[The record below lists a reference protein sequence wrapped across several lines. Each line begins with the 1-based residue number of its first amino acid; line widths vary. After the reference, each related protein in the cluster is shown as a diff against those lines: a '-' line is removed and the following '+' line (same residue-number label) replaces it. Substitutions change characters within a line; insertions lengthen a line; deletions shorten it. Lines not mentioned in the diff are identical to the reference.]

1 MKKVKVLFAI
11 LLVGFLTLT
20 SCSKDEKEEKKPE
33 GIKIE
38 KNLNAMQEKWVYY
51 SFEKNTIVEV
61 ADPQNSLDWDIA
73 FFAYYAK
80 LNGGESGKGKAGV
93 VKVIK
98 GGKDV
103 TDFSTPI
110 DVLPKEEDYKLDTK
124 GTMAYGNYPNLTQ
137 KEDTF
142 SDYLSGGFKLEGE
155 DFTGFVGLNPK
166 NSSARGGKWP
176 SVYAPTKFVYIIRT
190 AKGAYAKFQ
199 VTDFYN
205 DRTEANSPSFQYL
218 LSEDG
223 KF

>member
-1 MKKVKVLFAI
+1 MKLKSLFAT
-11 LLVGFLTLT
+11 LLVGLLTLT
-20 SCSKDEKEEKKPE
+20 SCSKDEKEEKRPSGVKQ
-33 GIKIE
+33 E
-38 KNLNAMQEKWVYY
+38 KNLDARQEKWVYY

-93 VKVIK
+93 VKVMK

-110 DVLPKEEDYKLDTK
+110 DALPKEEDYKLDTK
-124 GTMAYGNYPNLTQ
+124 GTMAYGNYPKLTY

-142 SDYLSGGFKLEGE
+142 SDYLSGGFKSEDE
-155 DFTGFVGLNPK
+155 DFTGFVFLNPN
-166 NSSARGGKWP
+166 NSQKWP

-190 AKGAYAKFQ
+190 AKGAYVKFQ

-205 DRTEANSPSFQYL
+205 EGAKANCPSFQYL

>member
-1 MKKVKVLFAI
+1 MKLKSLFAT
-11 LLVGFLTLT
+11 LLIGLFALT

-38 KNLNAMQEKWVYY
+38 KNLDARQEKWVYY

-93 VKVIK
+93 VKV
-98 GGKDV
+98 G
-103 TDFSTPI
+103 TDFSAPVT
-110 DVLPKEEDYKLDTK
+110 LPKEGDYNQDTK
-124 GTMAYGNYPNLTQ
+124 GTMSYGNYPNLTQ

-142 SDYLSGGFKLEGE
+142 SDYLSGGF
-155 DFTGFVGLNPK
+155 DTDTGYVSLNPK

-176 SVYAPTKFVYIIRT
+176 SVYAPTKFVYVIRT

-199 VTDFYN
+199 VTDFYGEKG
-205 DRTEANSPSFQYL
+205 DANKLTFQYL

>member
-1 MKKVKVLFAI
+1 MKLKSLFAT
-11 LLVGFLTLT
+11 LLIGLFALT
-20 SCSKDEKEEKKPE
+20 SCSKDDKQEKKPE

-38 KNLNAMQEKWVYY
+38 KNLDARQEKWVYY

-93 VKVIK
+93 VKV
-98 GGKDV
+98 G
-103 TDFSTPI
+103 TDFSAPVT
-110 DVLPKEEDYKLDTK
+110 LPKEGDYKQDTK
-124 GTMAYGNYPNLTQ
+124 GTMSYGNYPKLTQ

-142 SDYLSGGFKLEGE
+142 SDYLSGGF
-155 DFTGFVGLNPK
+155 DTDTGYVSLNPK

-176 SVYAPTKFVYIIRT
+176 SVYAPTKFVYVIRT

-199 VTDFYN
+199 VTDFYGEKG
-205 DRTEANSPSFQYL
+205 DANKLTFQYL

>member
-1 MKKVKVLFAI
+1 MKLKSLFAT
-11 LLVGFLTLT
+11 LLIGLFALT

-38 KNLNAMQEKWVYY
+38 KNLDARQEKWVYY

-110 DVLPKEEDYKLDTK
+110 DALPKEEDYKLDTK
-124 GTMAYGNYPNLTQ
+124 GTMSYGNYPKLTQ

-142 SDYLSGGFKLEGE
+142 SDYLSGGFKSEGE
-155 DFTGFVGLNPK
+155 DFTGFVFLNPN
-166 NSSARGGKWP
+166 NSSVRGGKWP
-176 SVYAPTKFVYIIRT
+176 SVYAPTKFVYVIRT

-199 VTDFYN
+199 VTDFYGEKG
-205 DRTEANSPSFQYL
+205 DANKLTFQYL

>member
-1 MKKVKVLFAI
+1 MKLKSLFAT
-11 LLVGFLTLT
+11 LLIGLFALT

-38 KNLNAMQEKWVYY
+38 KNLDARQEKWVYY

-93 VKVIK
+93 VKV
-98 GGKDV
+98 G
-103 TDFSTPI
+103 TDFSAPVT
-110 DVLPKEEDYKLDTK
+110 LPKEGDYKQDTK
-124 GTMAYGNYPNLTQ
+124 GTMSYGNYPKLTQ

-142 SDYLSGGFKLEGE
+142 SDYLSGGF
-155 DFTGFVGLNPK
+155 DTDTGYVSLNPK

-176 SVYAPTKFVYIIRT
+176 SVYAPTKFVYVIRT

-199 VTDFYN
+199 VTDFYGEKG
-205 DRTEANSPSFQYL
+205 DANKLTFQYL

>member
-1 MKKVKVLFAI
+1 MKTKLLFATTC
-11 LLVGFLTLT
+11 LLGLFALT
-20 SCSKDEKEEKKPE
+20 SCSKDEKEEDKPA
-33 GIKIE
+33 GVKQE
-38 KNLNAMQEKWVYY
+38 KNLNARQDKWVYY
-51 SFEKNTIVEV
+51 SFEKNAIVEV
-61 ADPQNSLDWDIA
+61 ADPKNSLDWDIA

-93 VKVIK
+93 VKVMK

-110 DVLPKEEDYKLDTK
+110 DALPKEEDYKLDTK
-124 GTMAYGNYPNLTQ
+124 GTMSYGNYPKLTQ

-142 SDYLSGGFKLEGE
+142 SDYLSGGFKSEGE
-155 DFTGFVGLNPK
+155 DFTGFVFLNPN
-166 NSSARGGKWP
+166 NSSVRGGKWP
-176 SVYAPTKFVYIIRT
+176 SVYAPTKFVYVIRT

-205 DRTEANSPSFQYL
+205 ERLQANCPSFQYI